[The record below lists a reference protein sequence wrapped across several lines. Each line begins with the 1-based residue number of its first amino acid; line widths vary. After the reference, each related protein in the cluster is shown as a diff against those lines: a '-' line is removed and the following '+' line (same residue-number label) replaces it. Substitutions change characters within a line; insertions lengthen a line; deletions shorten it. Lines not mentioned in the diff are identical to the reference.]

1 MVSAVINS
9 GSGYT
14 LCGCTLLLDAEL
26 VADVRDEGGRSSVE
40 ALLKFESSV
49 SSACLSSVNTLDG
62 VCDDCS
68 SATLVK
74 CCTRMLR
81 AMCVSEKGR
90 LIAGRKGLEY
100 SRTVS
105 RTACVISFREV

>member
-1 MVSAVINS
+1 MVSAVIFS

-14 LCGCTLLLDAEL
+14 LCGCRFLLEIEL

-40 ALLKFESSV
+40 ALLMLESSV
-49 SSACLSSVNTLDG
+49 SSACLPSADSVEGD
-62 VCDDCS
+62 CDDCS

-90 LIAGRKGLEY
+90 LMAGRKGLEY

-105 RTACVISFREV
+105 RTAWVISFREV